1 MAYQILIV
9 DDDKEF
15 RDELADFLH
24 DYKVLQASNGEEA
37 LQIVK
42 KPNLIDL
49 VILDVVMSGADGIE
63 VLKEMKRIHAH
74 LSVIMLT
81 GKSSKDIAVEAL
93 RGNADD
99 YLEKPID
106 LEKLDETIKNTLK
119 RRDKGLLSA
128 DGKNNKIEQA
138 KHYVA
143 RNYDKMVNLKS
154 VASELCLSPKY
165 FSRMFKENAGLG
177 FNDYKLKIKM
187 EKAAEWLR
195 SDQYSIYIISQ
206 RLGYK
211 NIESFVR
218 LFKRT
223 TGLTPAVYRNKYR
236 KNKRV
241 KTI

>member
-15 RDELADFLH
+15 RDELSDFLQ

-37 LQIVK
+37 IKLIK

-49 VILDVVMSGADGIE
+49 VILDVVMSGANGIE
-63 VLKEMKRIHAH
+63 VLKDMKRVAPY
-74 LSVIMLT
+74 LSVVMLT

-106 LEKLDETIKNTLK
+106 LEKLDESIKKILRQREK
-119 RRDKGLLSA
+119 ELPLA
-128 DGKNNKIEQA
+128 DGKNSKIEQA

-143 RNYDKMVNLKS
+143 HNYDKMVNLND

-165 FSRMFKENAGLG
+165 FSRMFKENAGCG
-177 FNDYKLKIKM
+177 FNEYKLKIKM
-187 EKAAEWLR
+187 EKAEEWLR
-195 SDQYSIYIISQ
+195 VNQYSIYEISQ

-218 LFKRT
+218 LFKKT
-223 TGLTPAVYRNKYR
+223 IGLTPAVYRNKYC

-241 KTI
+241 KNI